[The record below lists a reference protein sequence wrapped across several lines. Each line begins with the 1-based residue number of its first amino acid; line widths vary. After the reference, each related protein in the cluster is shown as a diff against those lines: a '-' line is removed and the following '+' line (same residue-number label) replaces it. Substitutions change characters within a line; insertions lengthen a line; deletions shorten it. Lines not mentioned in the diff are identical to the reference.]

1 MDAETKSVYHVSMET
16 YGTVC
21 VRVLRLILTA
31 VLFTGVVAS
40 LSALDV
46 AEEELRRAED
56 RDIQFINFEGAVESP
71 QTLQQ
76 IVGIGEYLAREGSY
90 FGRYRILSAVDES
103 VPAGL
108 DADILYILPDAR
120 VNHIDNV
127 RAILSGYLETRY
139 GYPSTTAMLLAR
151 LSTIYNAVNR
161 GDPGFFEER
170 YKPIVIDNL
179 SAANVGM
186 SVRYTDWPGN
196 TELVIPLRSDRSV
209 VDPFALADDGVI
221 DDLRRREDMGLE
233 DRRELVE
240 LMDDVIIQESEEITQ
255 EQERVAGDLQDL
267 EERERELLEQE
278 ERVRDEREALEDAP
292 EDERAEREQA
302 VEEEEG
308 RIEQEREALEDERTA
323 LDEEQETVDERDRE
337 LAELEEEAQAVRDD
351 IAEDQQQAMADEE
364 LSVAESPD
372 GQTADGV
379 EDESADVRT
388 LIALQVQSETD
399 GLSRSRIVRLDAE
412 SGDVIETGDVNS
424 VLSRSLVP
432 FGPENE
438 YLVLTED
445 TSALARLSLVSV
457 DSLNEVLSSE
467 DRVHVGTS
475 LVFNEG
481 QVYAIARIDGEFR
494 LARYDRALE
503 RMAQSDLA
511 VLRSA
516 IPFFDGDRIIVQV
529 GETSFVVLD
538 RETLEQIGTD
548 DE

>member
-1 MDAETKSVYHVSMET
+1 MDAETKSVYHVFMET

-31 VLFTGVVAS
+31 VLFTGVLAS

-46 AEEELRRAED
+46 AEEELQRAED
-56 RDIQFINFEGAVESP
+56 RDIEFINFEGAVESP

-76 IVGIGEYLAREGSY
+76 IVGIGDYLAREGGY
-90 FGRYRILSAVDES
+90 FGRYRILSAIDES

-139 GYPSTTAMLLAR
+139 GYPSNTAMLLAR

-161 GDPGFFEER
+161 GDLGFFEER

-179 SAANVGM
+179 SAANVGI

-302 VEEEEG
+302 VEEEER
-308 RIEQEREALEDERTA
+308 RIDQEREALEDERAA

-337 LAELEEEAQAVRDD
+337 LAQLEEEAQAVRDD
-351 IAEDQQQAMADEE
+351 IAEDQQQVMADEE

-372 GQTADGV
+372 EQTAAG
-379 EDESADVRT
+379 EDEAFDVRT
-388 LIALQVQSETD
+388 LIALQVQSESD

-412 SGDVIETGDVNS
+412 SGEVIETGDVNR

-457 DSLNEVLSSE
+457 DSLNEVLASD

-503 RMAQSDLA
+503 RTAQSEIA

-516 IPFFDGDRIIVQV
+516 IPIFDGDRIIVQV
-529 GETSFVVLD
+529 SETSFGVLD
-538 RETLEQIGTD
+538 RETLEQIGTE